1 MFWTA
6 LFLVALIFVEKN
18 DLLIENSL
26 KFESGFPMSNYFKVE
41 FLLSDFNLTDLR
53 FFIKINY
60 KYGNIQIIQN
70 SLLLDIV
77 KINL

>member
-1 MFWTA
+1 
-6 LFLVALIFVEKN
+6 
-18 DLLIENSL
+18 
-26 KFESGFPMSNYFKVE
+26 MSNYFKVE

-53 FFIKINY
+53 FFIKINH

-70 SLLLDIV
+70 SLLLDII